1 MISHSS
7 QTETFKWEWAAHE
20 NNNYILYLIKDL
32 IKKYHGRHDFSI
44 FFSFFFCFF
53 LKASAEFDIFISPP
67 QHYGEG
73 NRLRLRL
80 GYAWN
85 LVVVGETRKARLA
98 PCMYFQI
105 KILKKQF
112 YYNSSNYS
120 LV

>member
-1 MISHSS
+1 MVDMI
-7 QTETFKWEWAAHE
+7 F
-20 NNNYILYLIKDL
+20 L
-32 IKKYHGRHDFSI
+32 
-44 FFSFFFCFF
+44 SFFFF

-67 QHYGEG
+67 QQYGEG